1 VRLTTPNA
9 RHRVVL
15 NRAVSNERPYQI
27 DVWQRPVNQTTLPL
41 HHPARE
47 KMSGLAP
54 NDLTKLT
61 VLQLKALCKDRHIT
75 GYSKL
80 TKSALIHKLSEVGGL
95 APVHSIDEGN
105 GPQKQVASEAPNSR
119 DPSGILPVTEQTQ
132 VLPPTPHAPVPSL
145 KNKPRAPKKTKRITE
160 SDGSPRTA
168 SRTEL
173 NRSSRSGK
181 ALDASPSL
189 AIPNSG
195 QAADVSSLQNLTP
208 AVSLTN
214 ETAKTQAH
222 PPLVV
227 PSQVLKDDLPTS
239 SQISSARAPIQPT
252 SNIFK
257 VPAIPNRILSAQ
269 RVDHLATKEKRP
281 GSPFSMMIPSKKA
294 KNVVASATQTSQ
306 RMDQVT
312 SSRRPL
318 VPVPL
323 VTMRPAGPANEPP
336 SMLTSPNRNDLSVRA
351 SVPPLK
357 TSAVASKGTKF
368 KPLVVNKPLSFSGL
382 PKASNHGK
390 TVFDPVQ
397 SVPNLGENTSLCYL
411 DFPVSVPVSL
421 SPITRP
427 PSLSQRKR
435 IPRWSIILS
444 GVMEEDIHACL
455 QVSRMFRYASEAVV
469 TLRSFQS
476 LTRHSLSLRSLSPT
490 GTLSWSSSSIHEL
503 GIFTKHNEYVAL
515 PPSAQTGDVRKARS
529 IR

>member
-1 VRLTTPNA
+1 
-9 RHRVVL
+9 
-15 NRAVSNERPYQI
+15 
-27 DVWQRPVNQTTLPL
+27 
-41 HHPARE
+41 
-47 KMSGLAP
+47 MSGLAP

-61 VLQLKALCKDRHIT
+61 VPQLKALCKDRHIT

-80 TKSALIHKLSEVGGL
+80 TKSALLHKLSTSQEVSGL

-105 GPQKQVASEAPNSR
+105 GPQLHVASEAPNSR
-119 DPSGILPVTEQTQ
+119 DPGGILPVTEQTQ
-132 VLPPTPHAPVPSL
+132 VLPPTPPAPVASL

-160 SDGSPRTA
+160 SDGSSRTA

-173 NRSSRSGK
+173 NCSSSSGK
-181 ALDASPSL
+181 ALGASPSL

-195 QAADVSSLQNLTP
+195 QVADISSLKNLTS

-214 ETAKTQAH
+214 ETAKPTAH

-227 PSQVLKDDLPTS
+227 PSQVLEENPPTS
-239 SQISSARAPIQPT
+239 PQISSARAPNQPA

-257 VPAIPNRILSAQ
+257 VPAIPNRIISAQ
-269 RVDHLATKEKRP
+269 RVGHLATNRKRP
-281 GSPFSMMIPSKKA
+281 GSPCSMMTPSKKA
-294 KNVVASATQTSQ
+294 KNAVVSATQKSQ

-312 SSRRPL
+312 SSRRYL
-318 VPVPL
+318 IPVPL
-323 VTMRPAGPANEPP
+323 VTRQPAGPENEPP
-336 SMLTSPNRNDLSVRA
+336 SMLASPNRNDLGVRA

-382 PKASNHGK
+382 PKAPNRGK
-390 TVFDPVQ
+390 TVFDPAQ

-444 GVMEEDIHACL
+444 GVMEEDIIACL

-469 TLRSFQS
+469 TFRSFQS

-490 GTLSWSSSSIHEL
+490 GILSWSSSSIHEV
-503 GIFTKHNEYVAL
+503 GIPAKHNEYVAL